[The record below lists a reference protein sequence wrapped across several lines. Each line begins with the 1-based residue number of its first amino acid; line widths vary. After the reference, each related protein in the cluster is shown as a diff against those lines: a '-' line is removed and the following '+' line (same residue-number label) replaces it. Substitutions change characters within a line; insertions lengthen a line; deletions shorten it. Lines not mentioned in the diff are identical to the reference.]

1 MIITFC
7 FCFTADSLDSPTGFP
22 FIYIYHAATGSNS
35 GTLALTA
42 ILIILT
48 FFSATNFMASASRQT
63 YAFARDGGLPFSKA
77 ISKVSPRLNVPILAC
92 ILAFAFVVLLSLITL
107 GSYVAFY
114 AIISLQLIALF
125 FTYTVAIGTL
135 IYRRLRGPPLPERR
149 WSLGRFGLVI
159 NVFAF
164 VYGLFAIAFIV
175 LPSTPSVTAETM
187 NWGPVMFAG
196 IMILSII
203 YYFAGGHKTYL
214 GPVKL

>member
-1 MIITFC
+1 M
-7 FCFTADSLDSPTGFP
+7 
-22 FIYIYHAATGSNS
+22 YIYQNATGSTG
-35 GTLALTA
+35 GTIALTA
-42 ILIILT
+42 ILIVLT

-63 YAFARDGGLPFSKA
+63 YAFARDGGVPFSKQVA
-77 ISKVSPRLNVPILAC
+77 KVSDKLNVPILAVV
-92 ILAFAFVVLLSLITL
+92 IAWAFVILLSLIAL

-125 FTYTVAIGTL
+125 FTYEVAIGTL

-149 WSLGRFGLVI
+149 WSLGGAGLII
-159 NVFAF
+159 NIFAF
-164 VYGLFAIAFIV
+164 VYGLFALAFIV
-175 LPSTPSVTAETM
+175 LPSTPTVTAETM

-214 GPVKL
+214 GPVKLVKSEGGWSR